1 MKIVSLL
8 LLTFFLL
15 SKYEIYSQKENKVSI
30 NFSGFIKTDVFYDT
44 RQSSAANY
52 IREGHFYLFPDSILL
67 DKDSVDI
74 NDKDAFQML
83 SIQTRLKASISGPDA
98 FGAKCSGVIEGEF
111 FGTSDADVNG
121 VRLRHAFV
129 KLNWNKTEL
138 LIGQTWHPMFP
149 INAIPGTVSFNTGTP
164 IVSFSRNPQIKGT
177 YKFSKLFSA
186 DLTAY
191 SQRDFTHA
199 GPDGISNKYMRNA
212 NVPGLNG
219 EVVFNGDSSKI
230 NGAAGINFKSIVPE
244 IKTSLG
250 YYTNEHVNSLSYYA
264 YIQKKFKPLT
274 VRLMGILA
282 DNATDMMMIGGYAIA
297 DTIDK
302 TKGYK
307 KYTNL
312 TTGSAWMDIQTS
324 GKKVQFGLFAGY
336 TKNLGS
342 DDKIYGKYY
351 VRGQNIDYI
360 YRVSPRISF
369 ISKKLNLS
377 FEIEMTDAA
386 YGRPQI
392 NGTVVKT
399 QDVMNIR
406 YLFAAIYN
414 F

>member
-1 MKIVSLL
+1 MKKTLFFIYFTGLTCSLIAQNE
-8 LLTFFLL
+8 T
-15 SKYEIYSQKENKVSI
+15 KPGIK
-30 NFSGFIKTDVFYDT
+30 FSGFIKTDVFYDT

-74 NDKDAFQML
+74 NDKDAFQIL
-83 SIQTRLKASISGPDA
+83 SIQTRLKASITGPDA
-98 FGAKCSGVIEGEF
+98 FGAKTSGIVEAEF
-111 FGTSDADVNG
+111 FGTSDGDVNG
-121 VRLRHAFV
+121 VRLRHAYV
-129 KLNWNKTEL
+129 KLNWEKTEF

-149 INAIPGTVSFNTGTP
+149 ATAIPGTISFNTGTP
-164 IVSFSRNPQIKGT
+164 IVSFSRNPQIKAT
-177 YKFSKLFSA
+177 YKLTKIISVDA
-186 DLTAY
+186 TAY
-191 SQRDFTHA
+191 SQRDFTHT
-199 GPDGISNKYMRNA
+199 GSDGISNKYMRNA

-219 EVVFNGDSSKI
+219 EVVFNCDSSKI

-250 YYTNEHVNSLSYYA
+250 YYTHEHLNSFSYYA
-264 YIQKKFKPLT
+264 FVQKKFKPVT

-282 DNATDMMMIGGYAIA
+282 DNATDIMMIGGYAIA

-307 KYTNL
+307 KYANL
-312 TTGSAWMDIQTS
+312 TTGSAWVDIQTT
-324 GKKVQFGLFAGY
+324 GKKIQLGLFAGY

-369 ISKKLNLS
+369 ISEKLNLS
-377 FEIEMTDAA
+377 FEVEMTDAA

-392 NGTVVKT
+392 DGTVAKT
-399 QDVMNIR
+399 QDARNIR